1 MFSLQVDDRDYCTPG
16 WKCNDWQ
23 LKGVPIRIDI
33 GQKEIQQDK
42 YVAVRRDN
50 SSVKMTYPR
59 KSVAQDMKK
68 LLVDIQKSLL
78 DKYVDKFQNSN
89 LNFIIHFFFSFR
101 ATEELENQTIVVKK
115 FEEFL
120 LGLDN
125 KKIILAPFCGEESCE
140 EQIKIDSSK

>member
-42 YVAVRRDN
+42 YVAVRRDK

-78 DKYVDKFQNSN
+78 DKYVDKF
-89 LNFIIHFFFSFR
+89 
-101 ATEELENQTIVVKK
+101 
-115 FEEFL
+115 
-120 LGLDN
+120 
-125 KKIILAPFCGEESCE
+125 
-140 EQIKIDSSK
+140 